1 MLGPTDFLPLTPAL
15 SAILWVEV
23 VVYLGLG
30 LFGLFDDY
38 FERHP
43 AWTVR
48 EGRPNG
54 YLRMAAKSAHK
65 LHAAI
70 CLILG
75 WIALNGLLEQKVS
88 RFEIETLFLSLA
100 VLMSAVWSMKLPG
113 RVGVLGVVLKPEFW
127 IQIAMF
133 AMFLPFIRPQVAM
146 ICVGINFWGIVFLLL
161 RGQTALFVPYA
172 TETLVRDVE
181 EALGEERANRVRRLA
196 GIKAV
201 TQTEPPPPP
210 NAAS

>member
-1 MLGPTDFLPLTPAL
+1 MT
-15 SAILWVEV
+15 
-23 VVYLGLG
+23 
-30 LFGLFDDY
+30 
-38 FERHP
+38 
-43 AWTVR
+43 
-48 EGRPNG
+48 
-54 YLRMAAKSAHK
+54 AKSAHK

-113 RVGVLGVVLKPEFW
+113 RMGVLGVILKPEFW

-133 AMFLPFIRPQVAM
+133 AMFLPFIRPQVAA
-146 ICVGINFWGIVFLLL
+146 ICVGINLWGIVFLLL
-161 RGQTALFVPYA
+161 RGKTALFVPYT

-196 GIKAV
+196 GAKAV
-201 TQTEPPPPP
+201 TQTESPPPP

>member
-43 AWTVR
+43 AWTIR
-48 EGRPNG
+48 DGRPNG
-54 YLRMAAKSAHK
+54 YLRMTAKSAHK

-113 RVGVLGVVLKPEFW
+113 RMGVLGVILKPEFW

-133 AMFLPFIRPQVAM
+133 AMFLPFIRPQVAA
-146 ICVGINFWGIVFLLL
+146 ICVGINLWGIVFLLL
-161 RGQTALFVPYA
+161 RGKTALFVPYT

-196 GIKAV
+196 GAKAV
-201 TQTEPPPPP
+201 TQTESPPPP

>member
-1 MLGPTDFLPLTPAL
+1 VLGPTDFLPLTPAL

-43 AWTVR
+43 AWTIR
-48 EGRPNG
+48 DGRPNG
-54 YLRMAAKSAHK
+54 YLRMTAKSAHK

-75 WIALNGLLEQKVS
+75 WMALNGLLEQKVS

-113 RVGVLGVVLKPEFW
+113 RMGVLGVILKPEFW

-133 AMFLPFIRPQVAM
+133 AMFLPFIRPQVAA
-146 ICVGINFWGIVFLLL
+146 ICVGINLWGIVFLLL
-161 RGQTALFVPYA
+161 RGKTALFVPYT

-181 EALGEERANRVRRLA
+181 EALGEERANRVRQLA
-196 GIKAV
+196 GAKAV
-201 TQTEPPPPP
+201 TQTESPPPP

>member
-48 EGRPNG
+48 DGRPNG
-54 YLRMAAKSAHK
+54 YLRMTAKSAHK

-113 RVGVLGVVLKPEFW
+113 RMGVLGVILKPEFW

-133 AMFLPFIRPQVAM
+133 AMFLPFIRPQVAA
-146 ICVGINFWGIVFLLL
+146 ICVGINLWGIVFFLL
-161 RGQTALFVPYA
+161 RGKTALFVPYTSEA
-172 TETLVRDVE
+172 LVRDVE
-181 EALGEERANRVRRLA
+181 DALGEERANRVRRILGHTGPA
-196 GIKAV
+196 QAEGS
-201 TQTEPPPPP
+201 TPP